1 MVQVELPD
9 DIFARDF
16 VGGGGQ
22 GYDRDLRKLL
32 VQNSHLRIF
41 RTEVMSPLRDAV
53 RFVDGK
59 KRDMH
64 IPQKIVG
71 FSQ

>member
-1 MVQVELPD
+1 MVQVKLFD
-9 DIFARDF
+9 DVFACNL